1 MTWACSHGAPPPRSH
16 LHETD
21 TSALAGTGEPA
32 QRTEAV
38 KLLDFLGMSQ
48 RQVILAVIVGVLLAA
63 VLMWLA
69 PDLIVR

>member
-1 MTWACSHGAPPPRSH
+1 
-16 LHETD
+16 
-21 TSALAGTGEPA
+21 
-32 QRTEAV
+32 
-38 KLLDFLGMSQ
+38 MSQ